1 MSDDT
6 VKCPECGFEIALSA
20 ALTGGIRESLRSEVA
35 AEALALEREL
45 ETKQEEISKRER
57 EVARQIRSVAD
68 DVDKQVSKQLEKVRK
83 EQFDLAAEAVSVK
96 TQSLEDELAKKAEAV
111 RAAELK
117 ELGFLKEKRELEE
130 KTERLE
136 LDVERRLNEG
146 RKKIGEEVRQQVLKE
161 AAEKTKSLEEE
172 LAKKAEAVKAAELK
186 ELGFLK
192 KERDLEEKTE
202 RLELE
207 VERKINEE
215 RKKIGT
221 EARRQAEE
229 EQQLKA
235 REKDDL
241 VASLKDKLEDMRRK
255 MEQGS
260 QERQGEMLEEEL
272 KELLERS
279 FPRDRF
285 DDVAKGKR
293 GADIVQIVHGNGGK
307 VCGKILWESKN
318 TKEFSKGWIE
328 KLKKD
333 QADAGAEFAILMTV
347 AMPRDVRD
355 FDLYNDVWVTNY
367 KCAIGLCTSLRA
379 GLINVARERVVA
391 AGQESMKDVVYK
403 YVTGHEFSRRIKRIV
418 DAYVQ
423 MQTDLESERRAMTKI
438 WKKRE
443 KQISVV
449 LDNAAEMRGEIE
461 GLVGGDKVLPGGG
474 MLELDSI
481 AGD

>member
-20 ALTGGIRESLRSEVA
+20 ALTGGIRESLRSEIE

-45 ETKQEEISKRER
+45 EVKQEEISRRER
-57 EVARQIRSVAD
+57 EVARQGRSIAD
-68 DVDKQVSKQLEKVRK
+68 DVDKRVGEEIAKVRK
-83 EQFDLAAEAVSVK
+83 EQFALAAEAVSV
-96 TQSLEDELAKKAEAV
+96 
-111 RAAELK
+111 
-117 ELGFLKEKRELEE
+117 
-130 KTERLE
+130 
-136 LDVERRLNEG
+136 
-146 RKKIGEEVRQQVLKE
+146 
-161 AAEKTKSLEEE
+161 KTKSLEEE

-192 KERDLEEKTE
+192 KERELEEKTE
-202 RLELE
+202 RLELD
-207 VERKINEE
+207 VERKLNEE
-215 RKKIGT
+215 RKKISS

-229 EQQLKA
+229 EQQLKI

-241 VASLKDKLEDMRRK
+241 VISLKDKLEDMRRK

-293 GADIVQIVHGNGGK
+293 GADIVQIVHGPTGK

-333 QADAGAEFAILMTV
+333 QADASAEFAILMTV

-355 FDLYNDVWVTNY
+355 FDLCNDVWITNY
-367 KCAIGLCTSLRA
+367 KCAIGLCTSLRG
-379 GLINVARERVVA
+379 GLINVARERIVA
-391 AGQESMKDVVYK
+391 IGQESMKDVVYK
-403 YVTGHEFSRRIKRIV
+403 YVTGQEFNRRIKRIV

-423 MQTDLESERRAMTKI
+423 MQTDLESEKRALTKI

-461 GLVGGDKVLPGGG
+461 GLVGGDKVLPEAG

-481 AGD
+481 AGDVDVE

>member
-6 VKCPECGFEIALSA
+6 IKCPECGFEIELSA
-20 ALTGGIRESLRSEVA
+20 ALTGGIRENLRAEVA
-35 AEALALEREL
+35 AEALALEREV
-45 ETKQEEISKRER
+45 EAKQEEISKRER

-68 DVDKQVSKQLEKVRK
+68 DVDKRVNAEIEKVRK
-83 EQFDLAAEAVSVK
+83 EQFALASEAVSVK
-96 TQSLEDELAKKAEAV
+96 TKSLEDELAKKAEVV
-111 RAAELK
+111 R
-117 ELGFLKEKRELEE
+117 
-130 KTERLE
+130 
-136 LDVERRLNEG
+136 
-146 RKKIGEEVRQQVLKE
+146 
-161 AAEKTKSLEEE
+161 
-172 LAKKAEAVKAAELK
+172 AAELK

-192 KERDLEEKTE
+192 KERELEEKTE

-207 VERKINEE
+207 VERKLNEE
-215 RKKIGT
+215 RKKIGA

-229 EQQLKA
+229 EQQLKI

-241 VASLKDKLEDMRRK
+241 VVSLKDKLEDMRRK

-285 DDVAKGKR
+285 EDVAKGKR
-293 GADIVQIVHGNGGK
+293 GADIVQVVHGPTGK
-307 VCGKILWESKN
+307 ACGKILWESKN
-318 TKEFSKGWIE
+318 TKEFSNGWIE

-333 QADAGAEFAILMTV
+333 QADASAEFSILMTV

-367 KCAIGLCTSLRA
+367 KCAIGLCTSLRS
-379 GLINVARERVVA
+379 GLITVARERVVA

-403 YVTGHEFSRRIKRIV
+403 YVTGQEFSRRIKRIV

-481 AGD
+481 AGESTV